1 MTADNKMIGMFKLEG
16 ITPAPRGV
24 PQIEVSFNI
33 DVNGIVTVK
42 AVDKAT
48 NKEQQITISNNGGI
62 SAEDIERMKAE
73 AEQYKEE
80 DKKKA
85 EDAAFI
91 NQAEMVALSIEK
103 TLDSEDFKDKI
114 SDEDKEAVKP
124 LVDKVKEAVNT
135 RIKDDVDSAMK
146 ELDKVWTPIAQK
158 LYPPQENPGQQFN
171 FDPSQFGGSSGP
183 GNPFTSNN

>member
-1 MTADNKMIGMFKLEG
+1 MFSGFNKLSLRNLLPLPKTFIDGIG
-16 ITPAPRGV
+16 
-24 PQIEVSFNI
+24 SFR
-33 DVNGIVTVK
+33 
-42 AVDKAT
+42 
-48 NKEQQITISNNGGI
+48 NK
-62 SAEDIERMKAE
+62 
-73 AEQYKEE
+73 
-80 DKKKA
+80 
-85 EDAAFI
+85 
-91 NQAEMVALSIEK
+91 
-103 TLDSEDFKDKI
+103 SEIFKDKI

-146 ELDKVWTPIAQK
+146 ELDKVWAPIAQK